1 MDRKPAIGI
10 LMLQSQFP
18 RIVGDMG
25 HRDTWDFPVIYR
37 VVPQASP
44 DQVVLKGA
52 EGLLPSFIA
61 AAKELEAEGVVAI
74 TTTCGFLCLFQEALS
89 QAVSVPVVTSSLLQV
104 AGINALLPK
113 GKRAGILTISR
124 DSLSPAHLAAAN
136 VPLDTPIGAPKG
148 HFVDVI
154 LGDKREMDVTLA
166 EAENVAAAQ
175 DLVRDHPEIAAIVL
189 ECTNMTPH
197 VSVIQKAVNL
207 PVFSIVSYVNWFYA
221 SFGSRT

>member
-1 MDRKPAIGI
+1 
-10 LMLQSQFP
+10 MLQSQFP

-44 DQVVLKGA
+44 DQVVLQGA
-52 EGLLPSFIA
+52 EGLLPGFIE

-74 TTTCGFLCLFQEALS
+74 TTTCGFLCLFQEALAE
-89 QAVSVPVVTSSLLQV
+89 AVSVPVLTSSLLQV

-124 DSLSPAHLAAAN
+124 GCLSRSHLAAAN
-136 VPLDTPIGAPKG
+136 VPQDTPIGAPMG

-154 LGDKREMDVTLA
+154 LGDKPEMDIAQA
-166 EAENVAAAQ
+166 EADNVAAA
-175 DLVRDHPEIAAIVL
+175 LGLARDNPDIGAIVL
-189 ECTNMTPH
+189 ECTNMTPYALAIH
-197 VSVIQKAVNL
+197 TAVNL
-207 PVFSIVSYVNWFYA
+207 PVFSIVYYVNWLY
-221 SFGSRT
+221 SSLELKT